1 MQLHD
6 ESSFD
11 MNEIEGHLWRLIMEK
26 QILFAIIL
34 VVLLA
39 VMTLTKI
46 GLIGAMETPD
56 AQTAKA
62 TLGQEQILVTCQGG
76 ALTPYDDSEVPSDV
90 SGKRLTLMLE
100 PEQAMCVEAAF
111 AAGAGEVVFGQVE
124 SSE

>member
-1 MQLHD
+1 MLD
-6 ESSFD
+6 DGSFD

-56 AQTAKA
+56 AQTAAA
-62 TLGQEQILVTCQGG
+62 TLDQEQILVRCEGG
-76 ALTPYDDSEVPSDV
+76 ELQAYEVSNPVPNDV

-100 PEQAMCVEAAF
+100 PEQASCVESAF
-111 AAGAGEVVFGQVE
+111 ASGAGEVVFGQME
-124 SSE
+124 STP